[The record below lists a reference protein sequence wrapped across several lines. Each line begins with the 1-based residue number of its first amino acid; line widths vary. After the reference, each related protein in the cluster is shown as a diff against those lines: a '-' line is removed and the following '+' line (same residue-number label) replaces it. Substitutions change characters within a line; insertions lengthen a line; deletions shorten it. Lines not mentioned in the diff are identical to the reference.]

1 MKKNPQL
8 ISRLK
13 YIFFALIITLV
24 LFTSLEG
31 FCSLIFSFLQFER
44 SEIVAERIHTEY
56 DPLLGW
62 INKPDLYIKDMYG
75 PDKYFQTNSHRFRNS
90 HNFSSGIPAGKRRWI
105 CCGDSFTLGYGV
117 DNDNTWPALLS
128 SIAPDVET
136 VNMGQG
142 GYGIDQAYLWFMRDG
157 VKLQYD
163 LLIFAF
169 ISADLTRA
177 ISPKFRDYS
186 KPLLSVE
193 DGKIIKNN
201 IPVPRPGFI
210 ALHLPKFESAIN
222 SLRVTTLAHAL
233 IDMLKK
239 SDHAPRGNKD
249 EPVKRVK
256 KLTSA
261 IFESLYNYNKQENR
275 RVIFV
280 YLPTQP
286 EYKDNIRT
294 RILRSF
300 LSAQAKENGWF
311 LIDLF
316 DDFRGLEP
324 GDLPELFFQ
333 RDIPGYKASKGHYTE
348 KGNQYI
354 AELIIN
360 KIADNPE
367 TRGLLLP
374 EFQITD
380 SQ

>member
-222 SLRVTTLAHAL
+222 SLRVTTLVHAL